1 MVQFAP
7 LADAADFDGTPFQDM
22 ARQLSGTELDRIMA
36 VATRAAEGLTGTQLA
51 PFQITETTR
60 LQDGDVE
67 DLVPTGLPL
76 PAQAQFGLSKA
87 SAMNIPSLVRHAW
100 VRCYPRVHGD
110 LWTGAVTSVTV
121 SWALQADPFV
131 ITADQV
137 QFEADTGHI
146 RFVVGTFTPPGTTA
160 AITYTGG
167 YTTVPDDL
175 KQACL
180 LLAAATLTREL
191 DPGDV
196 GARDPELLRSE
207 AQYLLIPYGAT
218 TPRGF

>member
-1 MVQFAP
+1 MVSFTP
-7 LADAADFDGTPFQDM
+7 LASSADFQASPFADM
-22 ARQLSGTELDRIMA
+22 VTGMAQAELDRTMA
-36 VATRAAEGLTGTQLA
+36 VATRAAEGLTKCLLA
-51 PFQITETTR
+51 PFQVTETTR

-100 VRCYPRVHGD
+100 VRNYPRVHED
-110 LWTGAVTSVTV
+110 LWTGAIVSCDI
-121 SWALQADPFV
+121 SWALQAAPFV
-131 ITADQV
+131 VPADQI

-160 AITYTGG
+160 ITTYTGG
-167 YTTVPDDL
+167 YTTTPDDL

-180 LLAAATLTREL
+180 LLAAEQIVIAV
-191 DPGDV
+191 DPADQ
-196 GARDPELLRSE
+196 AHDPDRLHTQAQRLLV
-207 AQYLLIPYGAT
+207 PYGAEC
-218 TPRGF
+218 PK